1 MQTGPSIE
9 SAEQLL
15 GSLQSLPI
23 GMHAPA
29 FIGLAAG
36 LALWLAGRRIIKPV
50 FLVLGV
56 ALAGTLGFF
65 LAPAFGHDAFFGYP
79 SPFVGLGVGALVG
92 LVGSAVLFRFT
103 MAIASGAS
111 VAIAACLG
119 AAIYLNANPTPDRAI
134 DIPAEHAALS
144 PAELALPNVPVRTEP
159 DQPTESPIE
168 AVLDQPPAPEDSDDG
183 VIEVARTTAKVV
195 RNFVGLLGAELGLIW
210 SQLPVR
216 DRSVISAAGFVG
228 AILGGMLG
236 LAMPK
241 RASALFTALFGAAIW
256 IPCLVY
262 LLTAFD
268 MPIGFLTALS
278 ARAWLIAWA
287 VISLVGASSQWSGLA
302 TRRLRKTKDD
312 DDDDDE

>member
-9 SAEQLL
+9 TAEQLL
-15 GSLQSLPI
+15 GSLQSLPL
-23 GMHAPA
+23 GVHAAA

-36 LALWLAGRRIIKPV
+36 LALWLAGRRLIKPA

-56 ALAGTLGFF
+56 ALAGTIGFF
-65 LAPAFGHDAFFGYP
+65 LAPAFGHDAYFGYP
-79 SPFVGLGVGALVG
+79 SPYVGLGVGALVG

-119 AAIYLNANPTPDRAI
+119 AAVYLNANPAADRAI
-134 DIPAEHAALS
+134 DIPTENAALP
-144 PAELALPNVPVRTEP
+144 PAELALANVPVRTE
-159 DQPTESPIE
+159 PTESPIE
-168 AVLDQPPAPEDSDDG
+168 AVLDQPDPAEEPEDD
-183 VIEVARTTAKVV
+183 VIEVALTAAKVV

-228 AILGGMLG
+228 AILGGLLG
-236 LAMPK
+236 LVMPK

-256 IPCLVY
+256 IPCLVW

-268 MPIGFLTALS
+268 MPIGLLTGLS
-278 ARAWLIAWA
+278 ARAWLIVWA
-287 VISLVGASSQWSGLA
+287 VVSFVGASSQWSGIG
-302 TRRLRKTKDD
+302 TRRFRRSSEGDD
-312 DDDDDE
+312 DDDDDD

>member
-79 SPFVGLGVGALVG
+79 SPFVGLGIGALVG

-111 VAIAACLG
+111 VAIAMCLG
-119 AAIYLNANPTPDRAI
+119 AAIYLNANPAADRAI
-134 DIPAEHAALS
+134 AIPAEHPALS
-144 PAELALPNVPVRTEP
+144 PASPALGQHAGEILEWLGFTQQEVGAWRE
-159 DQPTESPIE
+159 
-168 AVLDQPPAPEDSDDG
+168 DG
-183 VIEVARTTAKVV
+183 VI
-195 RNFVGLLGAELGLIW
+195 G
-210 SQLPVR
+210 
-216 DRSVISAAGFVG
+216 
-228 AILGGMLG
+228 
-236 LAMPK
+236 
-241 RASALFTALFGAAIW
+241 
-256 IPCLVY
+256 
-262 LLTAFD
+262 
-268 MPIGFLTALS
+268 
-278 ARAWLIAWA
+278 
-287 VISLVGASSQWSGLA
+287 
-302 TRRLRKTKDD
+302 
-312 DDDDDE
+312 